1 MAARRIAR
9 LTDAQA
15 DRALHPLRTY
25 LSVQADQELP
35 WFGGARLKSQQRPQ
49 WGAVPG
55 PGEPG

>member
-1 MAARRIAR
+1 MASRRMAR

-25 LSVQADQELP
+25 LSVQAGQEPP
-35 WFGGARLKSQQRPQ
+35 WFGSARLKSQQRPQ
-49 WGAVPG
+49 WGAVPE